1 MRKYQ
6 CGSEIVKNE
15 DKIMKVIKNGYLKTS
30 DLKKID
36 VSKHY
41 LSLLQKEKV
50 IEKVSRGLY
59 LKCDELNDR
68 LFEIQFLSNKCIF
81 SNLTALYF
89 HGYSNRIPLVYDVTV
104 PRDYSGSL
112 QHIDNVDLYYVD
124 KEVLNLGVTTII
136 DEFGNELKCYDLERS
151 ICDIIKNKN
160 KLDSELVNKALRQ
173 FFFSV
178 NKNPI
183 KLFDYAKKLKVYKK
197 MMEVFEVLS

>member
-1 MRKYQ
+1 M
-6 CGSEIVKNE
+6 KNE

-81 SNLTALYF
+81 SNLI
-89 HGYSNRIPLVYDVTV
+89 S
-104 PRDYSGSL
+104 
-112 QHIDNVDLYYVD
+112 
-124 KEVLNLGVTTII
+124 II
-136 DEFGNELKCYDLERS
+136 LS
-151 ICDIIKNKN
+151 W
-160 KLDSELVNKALRQ
+160 
-173 FFFSV
+173 
-178 NKNPI
+178 
-183 KLFDYAKKLKVYKK
+183 
-197 MMEVFEVLS
+197 VFK

>member
-1 MRKYQ
+1 M
-6 CGSEIVKNE
+6 KNE

-173 FFFSV
+173 YFFSV

-183 KLFDYAKKLKVYKK
+183 KLFDYAKN
-197 MMEVFEVLS
+197 